1 MNFKGLTIGLLAT
14 ALLAGC
20 SGSPTPGASS
30 TSTPAA
36 AATEAAPAGFVI
48 KVGGAEVPFEVK
60 TARADVRPD
69 VTEAQFSVA
78 NYDFQMNHMEAN
90 SVERSKADGE
100 VRVAFSLK
108 GEKGEDFQNPVQP
121 GEYSGDKLIWMDVY
135 QGKGGE
141 DTITTNLENATGG
154 VTIKTVTDTEL
165 TGTIDVKGD
174 NGLEVKGDFTA
185 QRVPKE

>member
-1 MNFKGLTIGLLAT
+1 MNIKGLTIGLLTT

-20 SGSPTPGASS
+20 SGQSPSTGATAS
-30 TSTPAA
+30 STPAA
-36 AATEAAPAGFVI
+36 AATEIAPAGFVI
-48 KVGGAEVPFEVK
+48 KVDGAEVPFEVK
-60 TARADVRPD
+60 TARVDVRPD

-78 NYDFQMNHMEAN
+78 NYDFQMSHMEAN

-141 DTITTNLENATGG
+141 DTVTTNLENATGG
-154 VTIKTVTDTEL
+154 VTIKTVTESEL

-174 NGLEVKGDFTA
+174 NGLEVKGDFSA
-185 QRVPKE
+185 QRVPN